1 MKKVVIYPG
10 RFQPMLG
17 HHASVYQK
25 LINDHPDAEVYITTS
40 DKVEAG
46 KSPFNFKEKQLIATA
61 HGIDPKKILQVRR
74 NYHPEDLEPYIDDP
88 ENTAVYFAV
97 GQKDMEEDPRFK
109 FNDID
114 EKTGLSLKQNG
125 EP

>member
-25 LINDHPDAEVYITTS
+25 LVNEHPDAEVYITTS
-40 DKVEAG
+40 DKVEPDR
-46 KSPFNFKEKQLIATA
+46 SPFNFKEKQLIASA

-74 NYHPEDLEPYIDDP
+74 NYHPEDLEPYINDP
-88 ENTAVYFAV
+88 DNTAVYFAV
-97 GQKDMEEDPRFK
+97 GQKDME
-109 FNDID
+109 
-114 EKTGLSLKQNG
+114 
-125 EP
+125 